1 MVAVP
6 GRHGLDRAIG
16 NIMTKYDRET
26 SMAEIGEPER
36 RRVLVPNEEPAHTP
50 MVVPVPEREPVKI
63 PAREPT

>member
-1 MVAVP
+1 
-6 GRHGLDRAIG
+6 
-16 NIMTKYDRET
+16 MTKYDRET